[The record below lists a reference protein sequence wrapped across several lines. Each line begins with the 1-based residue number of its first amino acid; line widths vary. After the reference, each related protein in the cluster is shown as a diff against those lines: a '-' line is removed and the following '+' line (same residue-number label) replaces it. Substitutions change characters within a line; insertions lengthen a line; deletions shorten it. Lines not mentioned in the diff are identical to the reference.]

1 MKLETKSINFSVKSM
16 DEDELGT
23 FTAYGNT
30 FDNVDEAGEVTM
42 KGAFSNM
49 IKSYNESGRM
59 PRLLSQHGHRQ
70 NPIGVITSMVED
82 EKGLLFTGKFC
93 TAQGTMGAEAY
104 ELVKM
109 GALDSFSIGFNV
121 LKHKFVDGRKELHEI
136 DVKEIS
142 LVTFAANEQSL
153 IQSIKSALGTGDEV
167 TRMVQKSLQDS
178 GLSKRQASAAIDAI
192 KASRELDKSSLN
204 AFVLESKSHDVVIDV
219 ELKASCSSPD
229 TELSEYVG
237 RIVDAVMPTMKQ
249 SDDMYCYAYA
259 VYMGYVIIKCHEFK
273 ENEQSIEY
281 FHKAPYTVEGD
292 NILVGAHSVV
302 TRHVSWLTAEE
313 ELAREQAGVK
323 QLADANTQELSEKLV
338 TELKSIDFALWF
350 K

>member
-1 MKLETKSINFSVKSM
+1 MTLETKSINFSIKSM
-16 DEDELGT
+16 DEDEQGT

-30 FDNVDEAGEVTM
+30 FDNVDQAGEVTM

-49 IKSYNESGRM
+49 IKSYHEKGTM

-70 NPIGVITSMVED
+70 NPIGIITSMSED

-121 LKHKFVDGRKELHEI
+121 LKHKFVDGRKELHEV

-167 TRMVQKSLQDS
+167 TRMVQKSLQGI
-178 GLSKRQASAAIDAI
+178 GLSKREASAAISAI
-192 KASRELDKSSLN
+192 KSVKESVKHSRG
-204 AFVLESKSHDVVIDV
+204 AFEDESKLHDIIVGLEV
-219 ELKASCSSPD
+219 KSCSPD
-229 TELSEYVG
+229 MEMSEHIN
-237 RIVDAVMPTMKQ
+237 RIVDAVMATMQ
-249 SDDMYCYAYA
+249 NTDELYSYAYA
-259 VYMGYVIIKCHEFK
+259 VYMGYVIIKLHEFK
-273 ENEQSIEY
+273 ENEQSTES
-281 FHKAPYTVEGD
+281 FHKAPYVIEGD
-292 NILVGAHSVV
+292 DILVGAHSVV

-313 ELAREQAGVK
+313 ELARVQSGIK
-323 QLADANTQELSEKLV
+323 QLADAGNQELSDNLIL
-338 TELKSIDFALWF
+338 ELKSTDFTQWF